1 MRYVRTGSGP
11 PVVLLHGFASSL
23 YTWKDVLPAL
33 AASHDVVA
41 IDLPGF
47 GGSSIPRPLQGASY
61 PGVVLA
67 VMDHLGLRRASLV
80 GNSLGG
86 SVAVAVAAEHPER
99 VDRLVLID
107 SAGFNFAAGDRPWI
121 LRLLAAPGVA
131 ALAER
136 LPVRRRLVAAGLRQ
150 VFFDDALVTEER
162 IDEYAAPMLRP
173 GAARAAAELLSA
185 PGPPDFAALLARV
198 RAPTL
203 VVWGRED
210 TLDPGGPCPPLRG
223 VDLGAPEVSSSR
235 AAATCRRRSS
245 RPRSRRRY
253 GSSWPPA
260 PGTDYLRS
268 RSSDLSRS
276 RALDVTELS
285 GCSWIRVRSTP
296 RAALLLVPGHVE
308 PGQDEQHLG
317 VVLGDGADARGLP

>member
-1 MRYVRTGSGP
+1 VTRPRAFCAATLVVILPLAAWVLVPEPAPRGVGVWMARAGVVPAFVDIGGSRVRYVRKGSGP
-11 PVVLLHGFASSL
+11 AVILIHGFASSL

-33 AASHDVVA
+33 AARHDVVA

-47 GGSSIPRPLQGASY
+47 GGSAIPRPLNGASY

-86 SVAVAVAAEHPER
+86 AVAVAVGVAHPER
-99 VDRLVLID
+99 VDRLVVID
-107 SAGFNFAAGDRPWI
+107 SAGFNFQSRDRPWI
-121 LRLLAAPGVA
+121 LRLVAAPAVA
-131 ALAER
+131 GMVER

-150 VFFDDALVTEER
+150 VFFRRELVTTER

-185 PGPPDFAALLARV
+185 PGVADFAALAARV

-210 TLDPGGPCPPLRG
+210 TWIPVAHAGRFIGAIPGSAVVVLDECGHTPQEEKP
-223 VDLGAPEVSSSR
+223 AEV
-235 AAATCRRRSS
+235 
-245 RPRSRRRY
+245 
-253 GSSWPPA
+253 
-260 PGTDYLRS
+260 
-268 RSSDLSRS
+268 
-276 RALDVTELS
+276 
-285 GCSWIRVRSTP
+285 
-296 RAALLLVPGHVE
+296 AALLDGF
-308 PGQDEQHLG
+308 LG
-317 VVLGDGADARGLP
+317 SAARIH

>member
-1 MRYVRTGSGP
+1 
-11 PVVLLHGFASSL
+11 
-23 YTWKDVLPAL
+23 VLPAL
-33 AASHDVVA
+33 AARHDVVA

-67 VMDHLGLRRASLV
+67 VMDHLGMRRASLV

-86 SVAVAVAAEHPER
+86 SVAVAVAGEHPER
-99 VDRLVLID
+99 VDRLVVID

-150 VFFDDALVTEER
+150 VFFADALVTEER

-210 TLDPGGPCPPLRG
+210 TWIPVAHAQRFVESIRGARG
-223 VDLGAPEVSSSR
+223 VILGN
-235 AAATCRRRSS
+235 C
-245 RPRSRRRY
+245 
-253 GSSWPPA
+253 
-260 PGTDYLRS
+260 
-268 RSSDLSRS
+268 
-276 RALDVTELS
+276 
-285 GCSWIRVRSTP
+285 
-296 RAALLLVPGHVE
+296 GHVPQE
-308 PGQDEQHLG
+308 EKPAKVAGALQHFLAAG
-317 VVLGDGADARGLP
+317 GGN

>member
-1 MRYVRTGSGP
+1 VTRRAGCAVVLTAALAGLLFLTEPPVGRVGGWMAAVEVAPAYVDVPGARVRYVRRGTGP

-67 VMDHLGLRRASLV
+67 VMDHLGIRRASLV

-86 SVAVAVAAEHPER
+86 SVAVGVAGEHPER

-107 SAGFNFAAGDRPWI
+107 SAGFNFAAADRPWI
-121 LRLLAAPGVA
+121 LRLVAAPGVA
-131 ALAER
+131 ALTER

-150 VFFDDALVTEER
+150 VFFQDALVTGER

-173 GAARAAAELLSA
+173 GATRAAAELLA
-185 PGPPDFAALLARV
+185 TPGPPDFAALMARV

-210 TLDPGGPCPPLRG
+210 TWIPVAHARRFTDAIPGATAVVLDAC
-223 VDLGAPEVSSSR
+223 
-235 AAATCRRRSS
+235 
-245 RPRSRRRY
+245 
-253 GSSWPPA
+253 
-260 PGTDYLRS
+260 
-268 RSSDLSRS
+268 
-276 RALDVTELS
+276 
-285 GCSWIRVRSTP
+285 
-296 RAALLLVPGHVE
+296 GHVPQE
-308 PGQDEQHLG
+308 EKPAE
-317 VVLGDGADARGLP
+317 VAAVLRRFLADAAEK